1 MVLDQE
7 GAVIAERFGLD
18 VEIDVIVEALADTR
32 IEITAVRLSA
42 TEQTKTDLYVLRTS
56 QSALAK
62 AADVICMEEI

>member
-32 IEITAVRLSA
+32 TEIAAVRLSA
-42 TEQTKTDLYVLRTS
+42 AEQTKTHLYSSVQAS
-56 QSALAK
+56 QREPSWLMSF
-62 AADVICMEEI
+62 CMEEI